1 MKIKVTNKS
10 KRFIESLN
18 SADKAKFIIT
28 EETIESSDDEML
40 KRWED
45 YLVAD
50 FKSKMHEIGNRV
62 QTINDAFQK
71 EYPEYFEN

>member
-45 YLVAD
+45 FLVAD
-50 FKSKMHEIGNRV
+50 FKAKMHEIGKEM
-62 QTINDAFQK
+62 TALTTEFQK
-71 EYPEYFEN
+71 EHPEYFKN